1 MLLKFEFFNLV
12 IYYKSL
18 IDIILYKLI
27 NILSV
32 NFLCIYRDFVEVE
45 MFGFIVY
52 DELGGLLD

>member
-1 MLLKFEFFNLV
+1 M
-12 IYYKSL
+12 
-18 IDIILYKLI
+18 ILFYIKLI